1 MAGLGSSCS
10 HVAALLFKLE
20 AAAHFKLNDKTTCM
34 SQFCSLKASR
44 KYVEPTPLSAID
56 FSRSKKHAL
65 PKASKKV
72 ITYVSYSCVDPT
84 VGKNAISRNQFA
96 EQNKKNPDLAVF
108 TSLDVSDFQGNHS
121 PLDKNRAASDVKLK
135 SIEINSETDSGTEND
150 ETCIPE
156 PLSGLFDPS
165 S

>member
-1 MAGLGSSCS
+1 MLPSQRQGLKTALYDVWVCLNTAHGWILTGNCTCMAGLGSSCS

-44 KYVEPTPLSAID
+44 KYVEPAPLSAID

-72 ITYVSYSCVDPT
+72 ITYVSYSCVGAT
-84 VGKNAISRNQFA
+84 VVVHGLRTFFA
-96 EQNKKNPDLAVF
+96 TTWWE
-108 TSLDVSDFQGNHS
+108 
-121 PLDKNRAASDVKLK
+121 
-135 SIEINSETDSGTEND
+135 
-150 ETCIPE
+150 
-156 PLSGLFDPS
+156 
-165 S
+165 